1 MKCRFFKRVTAL
13 LLALVTAMSL
23 VTVSFAD
30 QSLSGQGSQGNS
42 GGGTAAG
49 TFYDGA
55 FAYRIYAF
63 DDTTGQDNEEVS
75 LWKS

>member
-1 MKCRFFKRVTAL
+1 MKHKFFKRATAL

-23 VTVSFAD
+23 VTVSFAGKTAT
-30 QSLSGQGSQGNS
+30 GQGSQGND
-42 GGGTAAG
+42 GGGSQAG
-49 TFYDGA
+49 TFNCGA